1 MLANYGAPT
10 GNSGQIIIIRNHTMR
25 CSLSVV
31 SESVKATYPFD
42 AFMYVF
48 VSVHVCVACVCDA
61 SHGQC
66 SKAMTAIMAV
76 SLVAAGAVFWV
87 QSTLAEILSLAE
99 IFCYLSLVLELL
111 HSIACF
117 FRKAALLLK

>member
-48 VSVHVCVACVCDA
+48 VSVRTCVLHVYV
-61 SHGQC
+61 
-66 SKAMTAIMAV
+66 
-76 SLVAAGAVFWV
+76 
-87 QSTLAEILSLAE
+87 
-99 IFCYLSLVLELL
+99 
-111 HSIACF
+111 
-117 FRKAALLLK
+117 LLLTDRAAKP